1 MELIDTGRYAAGLL
15 FTVGLM
21 LAVWMA
27 VRRFAPGMITTKPSS
42 ERQLHIIE
50 SLHLDARRKLVLIE
64 DGEREHLVLLGTS
77 GESLIESRKKSQKR
91 APAKPLNRK
100 VNS

>member
-21 LAVWMA
+21 LAAWLA
-27 VRRFAPGMITTKPSS
+27 VRRFAPGMITTKPSA

-50 SLHLDARRKLVLIE
+50 SLHLDARRKLVLVE
-64 DGEREHLVLLGTS
+64 DGEREHLVLLGTTQ
-77 GESLIESRKKSQKR
+77 ETLVESRKKTQKR
-91 APAKPLNRK
+91 APAKPPTRK
-100 VNS
+100 VAP